1 MRLMGPIFSLFH
13 YFVLCFSFLKF
24 GFWFDLAL
32 EYVCNFSKMV
42 QTGRLV
48 IYFQCNDQVC
58 CHMGG

>member
-42 QTGRLV
+42 QTGRK
-48 IYFQCNDQVC
+48 IR
-58 CHMGG
+58 